1 MEIFAQF
8 VHQVID
14 LQSLP
19 SVEEKKEKK
28 EQATVIVDAGSGK
41 GYLSSRLVLEYK
53 YHVLG
58 IDCNHLNSE
67 NALKRGHKLQVKIIK
82 HIN

>member
-14 LQSLP
+14 LQPLS
-19 SVEEKKEKK
+19 SEEEKK

-67 NALKRGHKLQVKIIK
+67 NALKRGHKLQVIIIK
-82 HIN
+82 HIH